1 MGRCVEGKNV
11 SKTKLVR
18 ETFGGL
24 FVLEDRILEEEW
36 IKR

>member
-1 MGRCVEGKNV
+1 MCRGEKCEQN
-11 SKTKLVR
+11 KLVR